1 MFGFVLIL
9 VLALAGLG
17 ILVFGSGLRAIGGVV
32 LFIAALLL
40 IVDSTTIVGA
50 RELAVQTR
58 FGKVQG
64 KPLGSGFHWVDPING
79 IEKFDA
85 SVQTLKYYQGEEKD
99 DGDCITVRLGNS
111 TQACVDVT
119 VQWNINYLGDV
130 NDLYLKYKTFDN
142 IHDNLVKRQLGSAL
156 NEVFGTY
163 DPLAAIN
170 ASTDDAPPTVTT
182 KDLQGSVHTALQRDL
197 GTAITI
203 DDVVIPIVHFDADTE
218 GRLKSFQQAKAD
230 TRIAKQNEQT
240 ATAQAAANKALADQ
254 AATKDPGV
262 QYQNCL
268 NLIAS
273 LGKTGQLGN
282 LPPAFTCAQ
291 GGNSPSLLIQH

>member
-1 MFGFVLIL
+1 MFWFLL
-9 VLALAGLG
+9 LCACTLAGLALL
-17 ILVFGSGLRAIGGVV
+17 IFRSELRPVGAVI
-32 LFIAALLL
+32 LFICAIWLVL
-40 IVDSTTIVGA
+40 DSTTIVGA

-64 KPLGSGFHWVDPING
+64 KPLGAGFHWVDPINN
-79 IEKFDA
+79 IETFDA

-111 TQACVDVT
+111 TPACVDVT

-142 IHDNLVKRQLGSAL
+142 IHDNLVRRQLGSAL

-170 ASTDDAPPTVTT
+170 SDSDVPTITT
-182 KDLQGSVHTALQRDL
+182 KHLQANVKSALQTDL

-203 DDVVIPIVHFDADTE
+203 DDVVIPIVHFDVDTE
-218 GRLKSFQQAKAD
+218 NRLKSYQQAKAD

-254 AATKDPGV
+254 AATKDTGV

-268 NLIAS
+268 NLIAQ
-273 LGKTGQLGN
+273 LGKTGQLGQ

-291 GGNSPSLLIQH
+291 GGSSPSLLINK